1 MKKQYV
7 TVGTETISS
16 NIFRKILRPLNN
28 YTFKPTG
35 GLWASEFN
43 KYMVSDWYEYII
55 YEGSYLQAIKDI
67 TLAAVF
73 TLKDAAKILT
83 IDSCNQ
89 IKELAKKYP
98 SYHYILGLC
107 EPLTTKNKIFD
118 FEELSREYDGV
129 YINYYGINFS
139 REIET
144 FKDWSINTLLLFNI
158 DCIEKYQSINIMPQN
173 PYDSEDLPQ
182 IISTS
187 NDKTIN
193 KPCDI
198 YTHLYLY
205 TKNLFNELL
214 SFYPNITDYDNY
226 LETIAEIIKRCKVL
240 ITNEK
245 SKEIKELFKT
255 LENEKIPLFNERQ
268 KEIAIYNIIL
278 NYLSEYLINS
288 KEFIKELPK
297 SMIKQRK
304 WYEF

>member
-1 MKKQYV
+1 MYPF
-7 TVGTETISS
+7 ISG
-16 NIFRKILRPLNN
+16 
-28 YTFKPTG
+28 FKP
-35 GLWASEFN
+35 W
-43 KYMVSDWYEYII
+43 
-55 YEGSYLQAIKDI
+55 AIKTPFLSI
-67 TLAAVF
+67 
-73 TLKDAAKILT
+73 
-83 IDSCNQ
+83 
-89 IKELAKKYP
+89 AKKYP
-98 SYHYILGLC
+98 SYHHILGLC

-288 KEFIKELPK
+288 KEYIKELPK